1 MWTGRRRV
9 DPVGLPG
16 SINVVLAKSDAAA
29 LGVLGIGFQRVL
41 PTGEA
46 GRWSF
51 TVFDEPQAPVTRTR
65 IMDLLGAEIEAVRR
79 AGPEAS
85 ICIVTPDGPTGDVLV
100 SIADSLAGLET
111 SRLRWQ
117 RDLDQGRPALTF
129 DGEPAV
135 VPDPLTERQRL
146 AVSFLL
152 EEDRARAMTLRH
164 PVVDLRHVLGAH
176 LVAGG
181 PPSESARLDYLV
193 AWAEATE
200 PLDHRAVSDDV
211 ASRPHTPGARLT
223 NAWSDAV
230 HAALQG
236 RERRGRRGRPDP
248 ARYRRLVEEELA
260 YKAQVVDRACAV
272 LASRPV
278 SRLRRAYLEIEA
290 AAQAVWR
297 RRVALHASDLVRF
310 GRTSRAWRDRQVEI
324 REKDL
329 RCAAQLDALVDPLV
343 ARDMAVAAG
352 TREVALATVVA
363 VDPIRLRVRSR
374 SLRDGVTVVA
384 LHQNGAPLV
393 ERPSVGLTVQRGS
406 FKLSRMHL
414 GELVADDD
422 PDGLRWDVGE
432 PLDRAVGD
440 ELIVADRAW
449 FDSLR
454 SSHEI
459 KVERPPVDT
468 FGAPRPGCTPESYA
482 EDPERHRWCCRP
494 HEAAEAEW
502 ADELAR
508 RREDGEL
515 NPQVWSPVLD
525 EDQFDTVAEGS
536 PTSDTVAVV
545 DASVPEELTIDDLD

>member
-1 MWTGRRRV
+1 
-9 DPVGLPG
+9 
-16 SINVVLAKSDAAA
+16 
-29 LGVLGIGFQRVL
+29 
-41 PTGEA
+41 
-46 GRWSF
+46 
-51 TVFDEPQAPVTRTR
+51 
-65 IMDLLGAEIEAVRR
+65 
-79 AGPEAS
+79 
-85 ICIVTPDGPTGDVLV
+85 
-100 SIADSLAGLET
+100 
-111 SRLRWQ
+111 
-117 RDLDQGRPALTF
+117 
-129 DGEPAV
+129 
-135 VPDPLTERQRL
+135 
-146 AVSFLL
+146 
-152 EEDRARAMTLRH
+152 
-164 PVVDLRHVLGAH
+164 
-176 LVAGG
+176 
-181 PPSESARLDYLV
+181 
-193 AWAEATE
+193 
-200 PLDHRAVSDDV
+200 
-211 ASRPHTPGARLT
+211 
-223 NAWSDAV
+223 
-230 HAALQG
+230 
-236 RERRGRRGRPDP
+236 
-248 ARYRRLVEEELA
+248 
-260 YKAQVVDRACAV
+260 
-272 LASRPV
+272 V

-432 PLDRAVGD
+432 PLDLAVGD